1 MAESIKTT
9 VVENLPENAAPGD
22 ADYIITAQKNI
33 LKKTKI
39 AQLVNVFKEKLGINT
54 LNTKI
59 NSIGKTARFYAAGKF
74 YVPGSSSNY
83 SGLAIGETAWNN
95 IVGVQFVGATDYKH
109 YYTFPEGTY
118 LVNINLF
125 ANLEASTSNVL
136 GVALN
141 IEVDDKVIANP
152 WFRMIDSYQSIF
164 YPVIISGSKLK
175 VTMYSGKTIEIV
187 NNANLSYIDFMRLN

>member
-1 MAESIKTT
+1 MAESLKTILMSALT
-9 VVENLPENAAPGD
+9 SKATPAESDTLIVGEGNV
-22 ADYIITAQKNI
+22 
-33 LKKTKI
+33 LKKI
-39 AQLVNVFKEKLGINT
+39 SFSQLFEYLKEKLGINA

-74 YVPGSSSNY
+74 YVTGSSGNY

-136 GVALN
+136 GVALK
-141 IEVDDKVIANP
+141 IEVDDKAIANP

>member
-54 LNTKI
+54 LNT
-59 NSIGKTARFYAAGKF
+59 NLGKTARFYAVGKF
-74 YVPGSSSNY
+74 YVPGSSGDY
-83 SGLAIGETAWNN
+83 SGLAIGGTAWSN
-95 IVGVQFVGATDYKH
+95 IVGVQYVSATDYKH
-109 YYTFPEGTY
+109 YYTFPKGTY
-118 LVNINLF
+118 LVNINIF

-136 GVALN
+136 GVALH
-141 IEVDDKVIANP
+141 IEVDDKMIANP
-152 WFRMIDSYQSIF
+152 WFRMIDSYQSIS

>member
-59 NSIGKTARFYAAGKF
+59 NSIGKTARFYAVGKF
-74 YVPGSSSNY
+74 YVPGSSGNY
-83 SGLAIGETAWNN
+83 SGLAIGGTAWSN
-95 IVGVQFVGATDYKH
+95 IVGVQFVSAADYKH
-109 YYTFPEGTY
+109 YYTFPKGTY

-141 IEVDDKVIANP
+141 IEVDDKPIANP
-152 WFRMIDSYQSIF
+152 WFRMIDSYQSIS

-187 NNANLSYIDFMRLN
+187 NNINLSYIDFMRLN

>member
-1 MAESIKTT
+1 M
-9 VVENLPENAAPGD
+9 
-22 ADYIITAQKNI
+22 
-33 LKKTKI
+33 
-39 AQLVNVFKEKLGINT
+39 

-59 NSIGKTARFYAAGKF
+59 NSIGKTARFYAVGKF
-74 YVPGSSSNY
+74 YVPGSSGNY
-83 SGLAIGETAWNN
+83 SGLAIGGTAWSN
-95 IVGVQFVGATDYKH
+95 IVGIQFVSAADYKH
-109 YYTFPEGTY
+109 YYTFPKGTY

-141 IEVDDKVIANP
+141 IEVDDKPIANP
-152 WFRMIDSYQSIF
+152 WFRMIDSYQSIS

-187 NNANLSYIDFMRLN
+187 NNINLSYIDFMRLN